1 MTDGEQTETNYFE
14 GLKNSFPEELRR
26 KIRIKVIS
34 QIDTEDLI
42 SVAMKEARE
51 DATFRKIWIVFDRDD
66 RPNDFDTIIAKAEKN
81 GIKIGWSNPCI
92 EIFFHA
98 YYGFMPNNYV
108 AKQCITEFSKAFKK
122 HSGKVYKKNDPEIYA
137 VLLSTGNEPKALQLS
152 EKPCKTP
159 LNYQKLRN
167 HLIIVQPLLSTCL

>member
-1 MTDGEQTETNYFE
+1 MAFRRAGKTKRRVGFRPQLFENILIVTDGEQTETNYFE

-26 KIRIKVIS
+26 KIRIKDIS

-51 DATFRKIWIVFDRDD
+51 DATFREIWIVFDRDD

-108 AKQCITEFSKAFKK
+108 AKNASRNSARLSKNTRARSIKRMILKSMRFF
-122 HSGKVYKKNDPEIYA
+122 
-137 VLLSTGNEPKALQLS
+137 
-152 EKPCKTP
+152 
-159 LNYQKLRN
+159 
-167 HLIIVQPLLSTCL
+167 